1 MQKRHG
7 FTLIELLVV
16 IAIIAILA
24 AILFPVFAQ
33 AREKARGISCVSN
46 QKQLALSIMMYTQDY
61 DETFPTGVQ
70 ESWWDNTWIVT
81 VQPYVKNL
89 QVFRC
94 PDDPVGTPPFT
105 WAGIRLSYAT
115 NGLLS
120 NWLQQVTNNYSTISG
135 GNLIGVIGMAQPTT
149 DGTGWMGTVSAT
161 DASVTYPAATVLFTE
176 KDAVYPDASVSDGDL
191 QYWGPGCVYSG
202 VSWWDYTAPGEIPN
216 GLLPATALGQYDPAG
231 PNGAVMAVHTK
242 RANFAFC
249 DGHVKSMIPTQ
260 TDPDPVNQPQN
271 DMWVAGRQ

>member
-1 MQKRHG
+1 MQKKNG

-61 DETFPTGVQ
+61 DEVFPTGVQ
-70 ESWWDNTWIVT
+70 QSWWDDTWIVN

-94 PDDPVGTPPFT
+94 PDDPIGTPPFT

-120 NWLQQVTNNYSTISG
+120 NWLQSVTNNYTTIAG
-135 GNLIGVIGMAQPTT
+135 GNMIGVIGMSQS
-149 DGTGWMGTVSAT
+149 WMGTQT
-161 DASVTYPAATVLFTE
+161 ASNASITYPAATVLFTE
-176 KDAVYPDASVSDGDL
+176 KDHVYPDASIVGGDL
-191 QYWGPGCVYSG
+191 QYWGPGCVFSG
-202 VSWWDYTAPGEIPN
+202 VNWWDSDAPGEIPN
-216 GLLPATALGQYDPAG
+216 GLLPAGSLGQYDPAG
-231 PNGAVMAVHTK
+231 PNGAVMAVHTL

-271 DMWVAGRQ
+271 NMWVSGRQ